1 MPQNIMSRTAG
12 GYCPRLP
19 VPPALRMPPALT
31 EIHGVVFWLLSNL
44 SDSEEIEIK
53 LMESERNRSMH
64 WEIISLQRPHVPE
77 NVFQSHQPHV
87 LNLNSAP

>member
-12 GYCPRLP
+12 GDYPRLP
-19 VPPALRMPPALT
+19 VPPALR

-53 LMESERNRSMH
+53 LMESERNRSVH

-77 NVFQSHQPHV
+77 NVFHSHQPHV
-87 LNLNSAP
+87 LVIHNYHG